1 MTWDLRINRP
11 MVDLLSMA
19 LTAYK
24 LIQLITDDLLGMK

>member
-19 LTAYK
+19 LTGYK